1 MPVAGPFCPHWP
13 GSKAYGPLPPL
24 GSCPQPSR
32 LCTSV
37 VPEQAKGGSPPCR
50 LLHLSLSTAD
60 GLYRF
65 AVESPSPV
73 PVPHQCGGGKAVGK
87 SPERE
92 AAHRPWNPASVDKG
106 DLQPACM
113 PHTPPRPAWIALL
126 PPLQWTGRPS
136 IIGTWAVSHGRPSG
150 RTASATAIFVGWNRP
165 GRQTCCYRIHA
176 ADTFVRC

>member
-1 MPVAGPFCPHWP
+1 MKGT
-13 GSKAYGPLPPL
+13 PPR
-24 GSCPQPSR
+24 SDTAR
-32 LCTSV
+32 LQCS
-37 VPEQAKGGSPPCR
+37 AKGGVACMEGSP
-50 LLHLSLSTAD
+50 
-60 GLYRF
+60 
-65 AVESPSPV
+65 PSPV
-73 PVPHQCGGGKAVGK
+73 PVPHWCRGGKAVGK

-150 RTASATAIFVGWNRP
+150 RTASATAIFFFECTPSPAHARP
-165 GRQTCCYRIHA
+165 GKNHVGQA
-176 ADTFVRC
+176 P